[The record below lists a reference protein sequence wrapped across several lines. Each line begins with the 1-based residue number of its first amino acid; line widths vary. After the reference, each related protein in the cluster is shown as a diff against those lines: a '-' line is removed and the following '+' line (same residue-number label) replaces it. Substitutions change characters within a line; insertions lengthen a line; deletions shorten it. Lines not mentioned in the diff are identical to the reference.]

1 MLLLAASICL
11 LTLTKGE
18 GWQRECEF
26 GMMSWYLTLGASD
39 IVAAVDKVT

>member
-18 GWQRECEF
+18 GWEAGMRVWDDEMVFNF
-26 GMMSWYLTLGASD
+26 GC
-39 IVAAVDKVT
+39 V